1 MDFFDAVEFL
11 REEEDF
17 DERQAFFETDGGL
30 KEEISF
36 SAESFRNENI
46 FNSQE
51 INENTENFYAENVF
65 VSEPDFPKAVFPS
78 ENHEDVREISVNSNY
93 GNSEETENTFN
104 SVEEVSA
111 MENIDNSNKNAVINI
126 DARSYNTI
134 SQNVDLEDVS
144 DYIADR
150 LADAVSAFTEVVH
163 NV

>member
-1 MDFFDAVEFL
+1 M
-11 REEEDF
+11 
-17 DERQAFFETDGGL
+17 
-30 KEEISF
+30 
-36 SAESFRNENI
+36 
-46 FNSQE
+46 
-51 INENTENFYAENVF
+51 
-65 VSEPDFPKAVFPS
+65 
-78 ENHEDVREISVNSNY
+78 
-93 GNSEETENTFN
+93 
-104 SVEEVSA
+104 EEVSA